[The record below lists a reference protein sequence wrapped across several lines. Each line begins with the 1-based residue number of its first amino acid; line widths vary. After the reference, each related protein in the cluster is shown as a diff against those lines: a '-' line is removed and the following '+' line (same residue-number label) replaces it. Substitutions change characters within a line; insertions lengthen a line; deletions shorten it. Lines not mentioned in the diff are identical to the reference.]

1 MTPLLQRALGE
12 SIALNMVASADLW
25 AAYAD
30 PHQVEAALLNLAIN
44 ARDAMPAGGYLM
56 IETTNVVLDQQQ
68 AAPYGDVEPGEYVA
82 LAVRDIGTGMS
93 PEILAR
99 AAEPFFTTKPAGRG
113 TGLGLSMV
121 YGFVKQSG
129 GHMTIDSEVGR
140 GTTVRLY
147 LPRADV
153 AAVEMTL
160 DPASAPVAAPGG
172 HERILV
178 VEDEPAVRESA
189 FSLLAGLGYTV
200 LEAADGAAALILAEE
215 DPPIDLLFTDLL
227 MPGEMN
233 GLTLGQELRRRQP
246 GLRILYCPGYSESAF
261 AQQDRLGEPV
271 AELLQKPYRRQ
282 DLARKIRA
290 VLDGPAD
297 GR

>member
-1 MTPLLQRALGE
+1 
-12 SIALNMVASADLW
+12 
-25 AAYAD
+25 
-30 PHQVEAALLNLAIN
+30 
-44 ARDAMPAGGYLM
+44 
-56 IETTNVVLDQQQ
+56 
-68 AAPYGDVEPGEYVA
+68 DVEPGEYVA

-172 HERILV
+172 HKRILV

-189 FSLLAGLGYTV
+189 VSLLAGLGYTV

-246 GLRILYCPGYSESAF
+246 GLRILYCSGYSESAF

-282 DLARKIRA
+282 DLAPKIPPVHVRPAGGPWRQPQRPRA
-290 VLDGPAD
+290 
-297 GR
+297 